1 MIVRYCWGV
10 CVHHGTELH
19 HPGDCDTQFVTVTV
33 TVLHTLYNVKWF
45 HLKTYTIGERFIR
58 VYCGCTCDPSSSDDA
73 VAGTFWQGRNTRNPR
88 YLASTLRLNITSDN
102 SLVFSNSV
110 LAFNYNKI
118 HKCNNILFKLTFDI
132 SLNNC
137 CFSS

>member
-1 MIVRYCWGV
+1 MAHDPYTEYVPVDHYETGKQLMIVRYCWGV

-73 VAGTFWQGRNTRNPR
+73 VAGTFW
-88 YLASTLRLNITSDN
+88 
-102 SLVFSNSV
+102 
-110 LAFNYNKI
+110 
-118 HKCNNILFKLTFDI
+118 
-132 SLNNC
+132 
-137 CFSS
+137 